1 MDLVP
6 ISETTIM
13 GPYTE
18 TSITKATKDISW
30 LLKSLEDNSKM
41 TIMLI
46 FEIGKRLAA
55 VKTMLDH
62 GEFLPWLQQNFSL
75 SRMTATRY
83 MRIYE
88 TYKDSPI
95 DLIKSK
101 SIRDAYIEAGLKKAL
116 PDETESAKTVQTES
130 SESAISTDRERLV
143 WLFKQA
149 TRSGA
154 KLKNH
159 RVQAVNGQVYIYRK
173 DTGTASPAL
182 DLYLPKP
189 AGLPEPTW
197 QKAIDS
203 YVIAT
208 ELYLE
213 TIEGFEE
220 RGIIPKEAV

>member
-6 ISETTIM
+6 ISEADLM
-13 GPYTE
+13 VPYTE
-18 TSITKATKDISW
+18 TSITKVTKEITW
-30 LLKSLEDNSKM
+30 LLGNLEDNSKM
-41 TIMLI
+41 TLMLI
-46 FEIGKRLAA
+46 FETGKRLTAA
-55 VKTMLDH
+55 KAMLDH
-62 GEFLPWLQQNFSL
+62 GDFIPWLQQNFAL
-75 SRMTATRY
+75 SRVTATRY

-88 TYKDSPI
+88 KYKDAPI
-95 DLIKSK
+95 DLVKSK
-101 SIRDAYIEAGLKKAL
+101 SIREAYIEAGLKKAL
-116 PDETESAKTVQTES
+116 PDEAEPAKTVQIES
-130 SESAISTDRERLV
+130 AESAISADRERLV

-189 AGLPEPTW
+189 AGLPEPAW

-213 TIEGFEE
+213 SIEDFEE